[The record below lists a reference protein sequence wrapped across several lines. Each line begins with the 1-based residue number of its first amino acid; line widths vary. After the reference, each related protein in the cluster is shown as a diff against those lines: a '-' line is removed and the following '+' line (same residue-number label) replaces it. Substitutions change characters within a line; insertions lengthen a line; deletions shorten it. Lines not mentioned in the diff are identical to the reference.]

1 MPENTRMA
9 TLNQEMI
16 RRMINTSELVDHG
29 TRLNVIDDYARKLIN
44 SEYDLAMTRRIV
56 VGGLKGYERM
66 LSLSLNRDN
75 QGWKP
80 LHLPTSYKARERR
93 VVKMMAKTNWFKSR
107 EEQGLENNQPPGR
120 CFQPSGRIVHPSGTS
135 IDTPGGVK
143 VMEPTVGRAGSQGR
157 WKKKRGDDRPTL
169 SLGGRKRMEKATRKK
184 ERRKINRQLGRA
196 GIEKKDNNPAMRKGK
211 NIPTISV
218 LFVEQTPGGALAR
231 NLQKAEVDLGLK
243 TGYRI
248 RIVENAGSA
257 LKMILPSTNPWGNID
272 CQRNDCLIC
281 SQGDEEVQDCRRR
294 NILYENRCTVCQ
306 VGKEGDT
313 FQKDGLGIYVGESSR
328 SLYERSKEHEKDRN
342 DEQEESHQLKHWVLD
357 HPELDAPPKFKFK
370 LISSFADPLTRQI
383 SEAVRIEQRGELILN
398 SKSEFNRCRVPR
410 LKIDMEGWKAGK
422 EREKQEKIRKAKE
435 AEPSKVGDEID
446 GTEWHD
452 EDDQVGLELSEVETQ
467 SRRMENKRKRM
478 EEPKKQEERKK
489 KEKKRKF
496 DKLVNWGEL
505 FSIQEEADQP
515 HEDSSGQLEDWL
527 IRQEVEKEERTRDW
541 LLSETQQPQKKLRQ
555 MNLEIPVLVKKA
567 GQGESSV
574 ELKKTGAK
582 PKFRFNKTGKFT
594 KKEVKEVQRTS
605 KNIFDWFK
613 AGNRN
618 EHPLLDRAGA
628 GEHVHG
634 GESGVGGMLLFADGH
649 QDNPRED
656 MDTDPSTTGVVGAE
670 SNMLEDD
677 RDEKGERLRRMETR
691 RCAWANRRMVRELVL
706 GLVETTST
714 MSVTAHI
721 KNMVVKEILADAVM
735 RSEMN
740 KIMES
745 LESLDGMEA
754 RVFTE
759 LVEREEKRRKQSRL
773 ARRIEKEAMWLARR
787 QEEDKQRLMSGAV
800 AGSVGS
806 HQTDE
811 MEWEEHD
818 LEYQMASL
826 GLEMGDLFMTDNE
839 SEEDKDWLDVWM
851 ESLIG
856 VEESS
861 KVPMCLVM
869 EDDTMEITI
878 LEEQDRDVDFMTWL
892 VEELREMQ
900 VEDRVIETIS
910 ECVRTASCPGG
921 CQETCEVEDKQICC
935 EGSIMQSAQGST
947 QNIEVTQTYSD
958 ISDECI
964 RSMACLGDCQGI
976 CRIEA
981 CLIIHGSNSMQEDQG
996 STQDMHGTFSTKP
1009 NTQEF
1014 GMPRENILLEPQSGR
1029 VGGFGSA
1036 RNCVLREGSRDRD
1049 NPVSASVQTVHT
1061 NCTLV
1066 RLKNQNTMALDWA
1079 RVGGVVHEV
1088 WGECKTDE
1096 NIWKPKYE
1104 PNLDKLPVWRHPR
1117 FKPGCSR
1124 KQEKIYFEKIYFED
1138 NRDTI
1143 SSLYRQ
1149 EYLQTEGEE
1158 ETNRRGR
1165 RLSGRVGE
1173 EVRRLEEGVGVGGV
1187 WLETGEEDMACKSQT
1202 EGVKKMKKQSR
1213 IVRRG
1218 GRVSGSATS

>member
-1 MPENTRMA
+1 
-9 TLNQEMI
+9 
-16 RRMINTSELVDHG
+16 
-29 TRLNVIDDYARKLIN
+29 
-44 SEYDLAMTRRIV
+44 
-56 VGGLKGYERM
+56 
-66 LSLSLNRDN
+66 
-75 QGWKP
+75 
-80 LHLPTSYKARERR
+80 
-93 VVKMMAKTNWFKSR
+93 
-107 EEQGLENNQPPGR
+107 
-120 CFQPSGRIVHPSGTS
+120 
-135 IDTPGGVK
+135 
-143 VMEPTVGRAGSQGR
+143 
-157 WKKKRGDDRPTL
+157 
-169 SLGGRKRMEKATRKK
+169 MEKATRKK

-211 NIPTISV
+211 NIPTISL

-272 CQRNDCLIC
+272 CQRKDCLIC

-328 SLYERSKEHEKDRN
+328 SLYKRSKEHEKDRN

-435 AEPSKVGDEID
+435 AEPSQVGDEID

-452 EDDQVGLELSEVETQ
+452 EDDQIELELSEVETQ
-467 SRRMENKRKRM
+467 SRRMDNKRKRM

-541 LLSETQQPQKKLRQ
+541 LLSETHQPQKKLRQ

-567 GQGESSV
+567 GQRESSV

-656 MDTDPSTTGVVGAE
+656 MDTDPSTIGVVGAE
-670 SNMLEDD
+670 SKVLEDD
-677 RDEKGERLRRMETR
+677 RDEKGERLRRMEAR

-706 GLVETTST
+706 GLVESTST
-714 MSVTAHI
+714 MSVTAHL
-721 KNMVVKEILADAVM
+721 KNMVVNEILAEAVM
-735 RSEMN
+735 RCEMS
-740 KIMES
+740 KVMES

-754 RVFTE
+754 RIFTE
-759 LVEREEKRRKQSRL
+759 LVEREEKK
-773 ARRIEKEAMWLARR
+773 AI
-787 QEEDKQRLMSGAV
+787 
-800 AGSVGS
+800 
-806 HQTDE
+806 
-811 MEWEEHD
+811 
-818 LEYQMASL
+818 
-826 GLEMGDLFMTDNE
+826 
-839 SEEDKDWLDVWM
+839 
-851 ESLIG
+851 
-856 VEESS
+856 
-861 KVPMCLVM
+861 
-869 EDDTMEITI
+869 
-878 LEEQDRDVDFMTWL
+878 
-892 VEELREMQ
+892 
-900 VEDRVIETIS
+900 
-910 ECVRTASCPGG
+910 
-921 CQETCEVEDKQICC
+921 
-935 EGSIMQSAQGST
+935 
-947 QNIEVTQTYSD
+947 
-958 ISDECI
+958 
-964 RSMACLGDCQGI
+964 
-976 CRIEA
+976 
-981 CLIIHGSNSMQEDQG
+981 
-996 STQDMHGTFSTKP
+996 
-1009 NTQEF
+1009 
-1014 GMPRENILLEPQSGR
+1014 
-1029 VGGFGSA
+1029 
-1036 RNCVLREGSRDRD
+1036 
-1049 NPVSASVQTVHT
+1049 
-1061 NCTLV
+1061 
-1066 RLKNQNTMALDWA
+1066 
-1079 RVGGVVHEV
+1079 
-1088 WGECKTDE
+1088 
-1096 NIWKPKYE
+1096 
-1104 PNLDKLPVWRHPR
+1104 
-1117 FKPGCSR
+1117 
-1124 KQEKIYFEKIYFED
+1124 
-1138 NRDTI
+1138 
-1143 SSLYRQ
+1143 
-1149 EYLQTEGEE
+1149 
-1158 ETNRRGR
+1158 
-1165 RLSGRVGE
+1165 
-1173 EVRRLEEGVGVGGV
+1173 
-1187 WLETGEEDMACKSQT
+1187 
-1202 EGVKKMKKQSR
+1202 
-1213 IVRRG
+1213 
-1218 GRVSGSATS
+1218 